1 MKGYH
6 NMQNLNKYKAYKN
19 IADNYNQA
27 LDLVRDKRPV
37 LGEPVVVPY
46 YSPDVD
52 DPNKRISILFAVGSL
67 NGEFAVFDPKEYQS

>member
-1 MKGYH
+1 MKGYY

-27 LDLVRDKRPV
+27 LDLVREKRPV

-46 YSPDVD
+46 YSPDVN
-52 DPNKRISILFAVGSL
+52 DPDRRISILFAIGSL
-67 NGEFAVFDPKEYQS
+67 NGEFAVFEPKEYKS

>member
-1 MKGYH
+1 MP
-6 NMQNLNKYKAYKN
+6 NLNKYKAYKK

-52 DPNKRISILFAVGSL
+52 DPDNFICCRFT
-67 NGEFAVFDPKEYQS
+67 

>member
-1 MKGYH
+1 MKGCY
-6 NMQNLNKYKAYKN
+6 NMPNLNKYKAYKK

-46 YSPDVD
+46 YSTDVD
-52 DPNKRISILFAVGSL
+52 YPDKQISILFAIGSL
-67 NGEFAVFDPKEYQS
+67 NGEFAVFEPKEYNS

>member
-1 MKGYH
+1 MP
-6 NMQNLNKYKAYKN
+6 NLNKYKAYKN

-46 YSPDVD
+46 YSPGID
-52 DPNKRISILFAVGSL
+52 DPDRRISILFAIGSL
-67 NGEFAVFDPKEYQS
+67 NGEFAVFEPKEYNS

>member
-1 MKGYH
+1 MKGCY

-19 IADNYNQA
+19 VADNYDQA

-52 DPNKRISILFAVGSL
+52 DPDKRISILFAVGSL

>member
-1 MKGYH
+1 MKGCY
-6 NMQNLNKYKAYKN
+6 NMPNLNKYKAYKK

-52 DPNKRISILFAVGSL
+52 DPDKRISILFAVSTISSL
-67 NGEFAVFDPKEYQS
+67 FLRPSKARA

>member
-1 MKGYH
+1 MKGYY

-27 LDLVRDKRPV
+27 LDLVREKRPV

-52 DPNKRISILFAVGSL
+52 DPDRRISILFAIGSL
-67 NGEFAVFDPKEYQS
+67 NGEFAVFEPKEYNS

>member
-1 MKGYH
+1 MP
-6 NMQNLNKYKAYKN
+6 NLNKYKAYKN
-19 IADNYNQA
+19 IADNYDQA

-37 LGEPVVVPY
+37 LGEPVAVPY

-67 NGEFAVFDPKEYQS
+67 NGEFAVFDPKEYNS

>member
-1 MKGYH
+1 MP
-6 NMQNLNKYKAYKN
+6 NLNKYKAYKN
-19 IADNYNQA
+19 IADNYDQA

-52 DPNKRISILFAVGSL
+52 DPDKRISILFAVGSL
-67 NGEFAVFDPKEYQS
+67 NGEFAVFEPKEYNS